1 MPEGKGLVEYTL
13 EYSYEKVLDAMAD
26 GFLIIHNESGE
37 ILYRNSR
44 WEKMF
49 PQFLDAS
56 QWYDILPKSFLED
69 LEAENSFYEKIDSEV
84 YFFKPLKLGNKLGV
98 LVEKSSFRDIEKN
111 GNNIDTTGI
120 ISKEVQSLFSSC
132 SDEDFVICDG
142 SGVIE
147 FAGESCAR
155 ISNMPR
161 GYFLGKNV
169 YDLEREGFFTPS
181 VSVLVLE
188 SKEPQVTIQTTKDN
202 IQVVAIG
209 IPMFNA
215 AGGIEKIVSIN
226 TKYSVYNEKVK
237 TVAQLQENPENEP
250 SMPEN
255 EGDFDIITISES
267 FLSIKRMLKMIAGV
281 NSTVLITGETGSGKE
296 RVARYLHHISDRRDK
311 PFVPVNCGSI
321 PDNLLESEL
330 FGYEAGAF
338 TGAVREGRKGLIE
351 AANGGILF
359 LDEIGELPLNQQVKI
374 LRVLQ
379 GKSLTRVGGVE
390 EIPIDIRVIAA
401 TNSNLTGKIKSGEF
415 REDLY
420 YRINVIPIHVPPL
433 RQRAED
439 IPILAKF
446 FLKHY
451 CKEQG
456 VVKQFTSSAIEKMKE
471 YSWPGNVRELD
482 NVVEFLVVTNPK
494 PYIDETDLPP
504 EIFKGTV
511 GEHSPSL
518 FRFQEI
524 IPLQEAVDAVE
535 RELIQMAMEKYESAT
550 KAAEALG
557 VNQSTISRRLS
568 KYGKNM
574 E

>member
-1 MPEGKGLVEYTL
+1 MPEERILVEK
-13 EYSYEKVLDAMAD
+13 SYEKILDSMAD
-26 GFLIIHNESGE
+26 GFLIINKETGR
-37 ILYRNSR
+37 ILYQNNR
-44 WEKMF
+44 WDKMF
-49 PQFLDAS
+49 PQFADAT
-56 QWYDILPKSFLED
+56 QWAEILPKSSLED
-69 LEAENSFYEKIDSEV
+69 LATENSFYEKIAAEV
-84 YFFKPLKLGNKLGV
+84 YFFKPLKLMDEIGV

-111 GNNIDTTGI
+111 GGNLDGPGVLN
-120 ISKEVQSLFSSC
+120 KELQSLFSSC

-142 SGVIE
+142 SGIIE

-169 YDLEREGFFTPS
+169 YDLERDGFFTPS

-188 SKEPQVTIQTTKDN
+188 NKEPQVTIQTTKDK

-209 IPMFNA
+209 IPIFDA
-215 AGGIEKIVSIN
+215 AGEIEKIISIN

-237 TVAQLQENPENEP
+237 AVAQLQENPENELH
-250 SMPEN
+250 MPKN
-255 EGDFDIITISES
+255 GVDFDIITISES
-267 FLSIKRMLKMIAGV
+267 LLSIKRMLKMIAGV

-296 RVARYLHHISDRRDK
+296 RIARYLYHISNRKNK

-330 FGYEAGAF
+330 FGYEIGAF
-338 TGAVREGRKGLIE
+338 TGAAREGKTGLIE
-351 AANGGILF
+351 SANGGILF

-379 GKSLTRVGGVE
+379 EKTLTRVGGVE
-390 EIPIDIRVIAA
+390 EIPIDVRVIAA
-401 TNSNLTGKIKSGEF
+401 TNSNLTEKIKNGEF
-415 REDLY
+415 REDLF
-420 YRINVIPIHVPPL
+420 YRINVIPIHVPSL

-439 IPILAKF
+439 IPLLAKF

-456 VVKQFTSSAIEKMKE
+456 VVKQFTSSAIKRMKE

-511 GEHSPSL
+511 REHASPL
-518 FRFQEI
+518 FRFQDI
-524 IPLQEAVDAVE
+524 MPLREAVDAVE
-535 RELIQMAMEKYESAT
+535 RELIQMAMEKYESAS
-550 KAAEALG
+550 KAAEVLG

-568 KYGKNM
+568 KYEKSK